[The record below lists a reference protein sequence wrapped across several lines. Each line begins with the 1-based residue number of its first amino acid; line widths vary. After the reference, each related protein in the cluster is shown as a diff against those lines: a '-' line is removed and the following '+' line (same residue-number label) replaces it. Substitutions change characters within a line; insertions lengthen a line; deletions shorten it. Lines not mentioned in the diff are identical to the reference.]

1 VQQEVRAVRRP
12 AAHAAAEPDRPAV
25 PARRT
30 QLAPP
35 QQVGQEAALPGPR
48 VGGASAADMAAIPV
62 RLARPHR
69 VRTTRAALREPLLSR
84 RRAKR

>member
-1 VQQEVRAVRRP
+1 MQQEVRAVRRP

-48 VGGASAADMAAIPV
+48 VGGASAAEIAATPV
-62 RLARPHR
+62 RPARPHR
-69 VRTTRAALREPLLSR
+69 DRIARAALREPLLSR
-84 RRAKR
+84 RRAMR